1 MPLAALALDH
11 ARNGLG
17 ANPIQAITLRTGK
30 TALVLLV
37 LSLTVTPLATFGWRG
52 AMRLRRPLGVYAFGY
67 AALHFLTFIGLD
79 YGFNLAFLR
88 EGLIEKPFALVGLA
102 AGTLLL
108 PLALTSTRGW
118 MRRLGR
124 NWKRLHWLVYI
135 AAPLAI
141 VHDVWQVKADYRQPL
156 LYGLVVAM
164 LLLLRVPAV
173 RRVAAQAAARLR
185 MHRSQGVAATHKS
198 ESRSPIP
205 CPLPEGGEDS
215 LSLGVGSFAPHSQS
229 PTPLFG
235 LALLMDCSD
244 TACRARTKRLR

>member
-1 MPLAALALDH
+1 
-11 ARNGLG
+11 
-17 ANPIQAITLRTGK
+17 
-30 TALVLLV
+30 
-37 LSLTVTPLATFGWRG
+37 
-52 AMRLRRPLGVYAFGY
+52 MRLRRPLGVYAFGY

-79 YGFNLAFLR
+79 YGFNLASLR

-141 VHDVWQVKADYRQPL
+141 VHYVWQVKADYRQPL

-185 MHRSQGVAATHKS
+185 LHRSQGGSDTQERIA
-198 ESRSPIP
+198 IP
-205 CPLPEGGEDS
+205 HPLPPPRGRGG
-215 LSLGVGSFAPHSQS
+215 
-229 PTPLFG
+229 
-235 LALLMDCSD
+235 
-244 TACRARTKRLR
+244 